1 MAALNWTGGKEHEEQ
16 YTMAEFVEYMSSNLL
31 ILPSNPENHNVFWFK
46 EAGGDGHPP
55 PAAVLPPQA
64 QPAMFINQAE
74 VRDRIKLGL
83 QSLAW
88 YFWDSVLIQFWEL
101 SISNGQ
107 CFLTT
112 SSQPFALKRLFK
124 GLSWYRK
131 QCTNHRVAV
140 EEGAKAEEIG
150 PLGRVFLNGQPES
163 SPDVRFYSIKEYPLR
178 DHALRCGVRRYMALP
193 VFELQMQSQH
203 CVGVLELVS
212 FNTELLLMCFE
223 LCKSVDDAFKN
234 FNLRILHMDS
244 QSETQA
250 EGRRLALSEIKQ
262 MMFKVVNETPNV
274 PLAQAWIPCQVCSGS
289 DSGQCNCMG
298 RAYYA
303 CDPEWNKQYELI
315 NSDFLTACLFH
326 KLQGGK
332 GVAGRVLSSI
342 NKLCFCRSIYA
353 FDITEYPLAHY
364 ARKAMLAVSFAIC
377 LQSAHT
383 GSDPYVLE
391 FFMIPGNRE
400 ESDPRFLISSL
411 LRIMSHQLRS
421 FKVASGQVFGEELL
435 VDVVRFC
442 IDDEAVYFQKS
453 LFNRYPLGFK
463 LLDPDSP
470 AEQRTP
476 SEGCRVEPPMIKFA
490 GSGGDVDASTQLGNN
505 TGADQQ
511 ARTGKRERKR
521 PGFQISYLDLQ
532 THFGKPE
539 KEVADILGGKFRD
552 PNAVCLSTFKRACRR
567 HNITRWPSH
576 VRNKANPSMF
586 EVKISDKHEEESS
599 GVNPSCSNQSTAVQ
613 QHMIRNNPAND
624 HNSSSL
630 IFTIK
635 ASYQSKTVKFQL
647 SISAGMAKL
656 EQELAKRLKLKV
668 GDFETAYQDED
679 GCPILLTC
687 DEDLRFCV
695 QALTSLGLTTIQV
708 FVH

>member
-1 MAALNWTGGKEHEEQ
+1 MAALSWTGGKEHEEQ
-16 YTMAEFVEYMSSNLL
+16 YTTAEFLEYMSSNLL
-31 ILPSNPENHNVFWFK
+31 ILPSNPENHNVYWFK
-46 EAGGDGHPP
+46 EAGGDGH
-55 PAAVLPPQA
+55 PPQA
-64 QPAMFINQAE
+64 QPAMFINQAA
-74 VRDRIKLGL
+74 VRERIKLGL
-83 QSLAW
+83 QSLTW
-88 YFWDSVLIQFWEL
+88 YFWESVLIQFWEPR
-101 SISNGQ
+101 ISNGQ
-107 CFLTT
+107 RFLTT
-112 SSQPFALKRLFK
+112 SSQPFSLKRLFK

-140 EEGAKAEEIG
+140 DEGAKAEELG

-193 VFELQMQSQH
+193 VFELQMQSPH

-223 LCKSVDDAFKN
+223 LCKSLDDAFKN
-234 FNLRILHMDS
+234 FNLRILHMDT

-262 MMFKVVNETPNV
+262 MMSKVVNETPNV

-289 DSGQCNCMG
+289 GAGQCNCMA
-298 RAYYA
+298 RAYFA

-332 GVAGRVLSSI
+332 GVAGRVFSST

-391 FFMIPGNRE
+391 FFMIPGNRD
-400 ESDPRFLISSL
+400 ESDPWFLISSL
-411 LRIMSHQLRS
+411 LGIMSHQLRS
-421 FKVASGQVFGEELL
+421 FRVASGQVFGEELL
-435 VDVVRFC
+435 VEVVRFC
-442 IDDEAVYFQKS
+442 MEDEAVYFQKR

-463 LLDPDSP
+463 LSDPDSP

-476 SEGCRVEPPMIKFA
+476 SEGCQVEPSVIKFA
-490 GSGGDVDASTQLGNN
+490 GSGGDVDASTQSGNN

-521 PGFQISYLDLQ
+521 SGFQISYQDLQ
-532 THFGKPE
+532 TLFGMPE
-539 KEVADILGGKFRD
+539 KEAADILG
-552 PNAVCLSTFKRACRR
+552 VCLSTFKRARR
-567 HNITRWPSH
+567 SHNITRWPSH

-586 EVKISDKHEEESS
+586 EVKISDKHQQEGSS
-599 GVNPSCSNQSTAVQ
+599 GVHPSCSNQSTAVQ
-613 QHMIRNNPAND
+613 RDMIRNDPAND

-630 IFTIK
+630 FTVK

-668 GDFETAYQDED
+668 GEFETTYQDED

-687 DEDLRFCV
+687 DQDLRFCV
-695 QALTSLGLTTIQV
+695 QALTSLGLTIIQV
-708 FVH
+708 FVQ